1 MDAPQIARRLAV
13 DIKLISTYT
22 TPMNAK
28 LPVSP
33 IVVSA
38 ECFCLNLKR
47 AARAVARRYDEAL
60 QPVELTNGQ
69 FSTLIAIEGLQ
80 PVSMQRLAEML
91 GMDRTTLTATLKPM
105 QRRALVSIQVDSA
118 DGRSRN
124 LKLTDAGS
132 KLLQEAVPLWSKVQH
147 AVGHEVGSSN
157 ARLLRA
163 QLARL
168 A

>member
-1 MDAPQIARRLAV
+1 
-13 DIKLISTYT
+13 
-22 TPMNAK
+22 
-28 LPVSP
+28 
-33 IVVSA
+33 
-38 ECFCLNLKR
+38 
-47 AARAVARRYDEAL
+47 
-60 QPVELTNGQ
+60 
-69 FSTLIAIEGLQ
+69 
-80 PVSMQRLAEML
+80 
-91 GMDRTTLTATLKPM
+91 M